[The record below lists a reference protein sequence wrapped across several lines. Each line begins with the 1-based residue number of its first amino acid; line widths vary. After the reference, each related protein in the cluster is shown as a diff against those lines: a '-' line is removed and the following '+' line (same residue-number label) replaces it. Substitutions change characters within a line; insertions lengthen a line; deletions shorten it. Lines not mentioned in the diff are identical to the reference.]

1 MTQDPGRGRPARIS
15 SAARSKQYLVLAA
28 MLLLALGMI
37 YTGGRMLLA
46 GAYQHQADSFLNDW
60 AAKNA
65 QPQAT
70 AWQVAEQAAQ
80 SAIALYPV
88 ANGGYYDR
96 LGRVYDWQ
104 QINEP
109 IAGPAAKESRALA
122 IAAYRQAIASRPQ
135 WPFSHINLATA
146 KLRQGELDDEF
157 KQALTRG
164 FELAPWR
171 ALAYQQTAWLGLVS
185 WHTLNAQQQA
195 TVAQAVNHGLSHTAR
210 SRQDTEQLLT
220 RLQRTDL
227 L

>member
-1 MTQDPGRGRPARIS
+1 MTQALGRGRPARIS
-15 SAARSKQYLVLAA
+15 RAARPKQYLILAA

-37 YTGGRMLLA
+37 YTGARMTLA
-46 GAYQHQADSFLNDW
+46 GAYLHQTDLFLDDW
-60 AAKNA
+60 AAKNS
-65 QPQAT
+65 QPPAA

-80 SAIALYPV
+80 SAIALYPT

-109 IAGPAAKESRALA
+109 MSSPAAMQSRANA

-164 FELAPWR
+164 FELAPWQ
-171 ALAYQQTAWLGLVS
+171 ALAYQQTAWLGLIS

-195 TVAQAVNHGLSHTAR
+195 TVAQAVNHGLGHTAR

>member
-1 MTQDPGRGRPARIS
+1 M
-15 SAARSKQYLVLAA
+15 AA

-37 YTGGRMLLA
+37 YTGARMTLA
-46 GAYQHQADSFLNDW
+46 GAYLHQTDLFLDDW
-60 AAKNA
+60 AAKNS
-65 QPQAT
+65 QPPAA

-80 SAIALYPV
+80 SAIALYPT

-157 KQALTRG
+157 KQAMERG
-164 FELAPWR
+164 FALAPWR

-185 WHTLNAQQQA
+185 WHTLNKTQQK
-195 TVAQAVNHGLSHTAR
+195 TVITAVEHGLSHSAQ
-210 SRQDTEQLLT
+210 SKKQTEQLLT